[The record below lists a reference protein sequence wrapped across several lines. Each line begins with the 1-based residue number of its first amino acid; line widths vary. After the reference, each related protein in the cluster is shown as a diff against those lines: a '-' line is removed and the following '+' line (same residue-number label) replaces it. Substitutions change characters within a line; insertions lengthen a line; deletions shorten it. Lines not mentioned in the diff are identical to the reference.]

1 MLEQL
6 LKNPAF
12 AEMYKN
18 APHLNNVEVQ
28 KLTNGGILPT
38 NHVIPPVVQT
48 PTILPAVE
56 NIAPTKNGKGKWI
69 LPVIILVGSLYAFY
83 KIRNWM
89 EQEKDKS
96 RNNKN

>member
-18 APHLNNVEVQ
+18 APHLNNVEVP
-28 KLTNGGILPT
+28 KLTSGGILPT
-38 NHVIPPVVQT
+38 NLVIPTVVQT

-56 NIAPTKNGKGKWI
+56 KIPPTKNGKGKWI

-89 EQEKDKS
+89 EQENEKS
-96 RNNKN
+96 KKNKN

>member
-1 MLEQL
+1 MLDQL

-18 APHLNNVEVQ
+18 APHLNNVEVP
-28 KLTNGGILPT
+28 KLTSGGILPT

-48 PTILPAVE
+48 PKILPAVE
-56 NIAPTKNGKGKWI
+56 NIPTAKNDKGKWI
-69 LPVIILVGSLYAFY
+69 LPVIILVGSLYVFY

-89 EQEKDKS
+89 EQENEKS
-96 RNNKN
+96 KKNKN

>member
-1 MLEQL
+1 MLDQL

-18 APHLNNVEVQ
+18 APHLNNVEVP
-28 KLTNGGILPT
+28 KLTSGGILPT

-56 NIAPTKNGKGKWI
+56 NIPTVKKGKGKWI
-69 LPVIILVGSLYAFY
+69 LPVIILVGGIYAFY
-83 KIRNWM
+83 KITRWID
-89 EQEKDKS
+89 QENEKS
-96 RNNKN
+96 KKNKN

>member
-1 MLEQL
+1 MLDQL

-18 APHLNNVEVQ
+18 APHLNNVEVP
-28 KLTNGGILPT
+28 KLTSGGILPT
-38 NHVIPPVVQT
+38 NLVIPPVVQT

-56 NIAPTKNGKGKWI
+56 NIPPKNGKGKWI

-89 EQEKDKS
+89 EQENEKS
-96 RNNKN
+96 KNNKN

>member
-1 MLEQL
+1 MLDQL

-18 APHLNNVEVQ
+18 APHLNNVEVP
-28 KLTNGGILPT
+28 KLTSGGILPT
-38 NHVIPPVVQT
+38 NHVIPPVVQK

-56 NIAPTKNGKGKWI
+56 NIHPKNGKVKWI

-89 EQEKDKS
+89 EQENEKS
-96 RNNKN
+96 KNNKN